1 VLNFEEYFSKAWLFV
16 VFDYLCPQISG
27 HQLKSSNM
35 YRKVS
40 ISTSTVLPAAFF
52 AAISAV
58 ALVVSFMAASYLY
71 ANGVL
76 LALSFIL
83 LELMIMVYFF
93 VLSEFSSCL
102 FGKKKDAPVL
112 DQADIVQA
120 APAQLIDAQ
129 ADSAPPVPDNVS
141 ITQPVHEEQAES
153 LQVPDPRTDEPAIS
167 SSQESASSTR
177 LDPASPDV
185 PAPTPAQSEETN
197 KKIVELMNLSAGEQQ
212 KRREKF
218 AQDRKEIMQEY
229 IYYSLGPLLDEQ
241 DILAVWLEYEY
252 QPKPR
257 LCKWKEKVTSR
268 DVRHLTWNIAK
279 RMGMENGYKSE
290 NCGRFVKTLF
300 PDLCVKRDGSPCT
313 DSYLSQNLLEEKP
326 NDLIKIDKPEPH
338 SIAFHFRDMEMK
350 QAV

>member
-1 VLNFEEYFSKAWLFV
+1 MYSK
-16 VFDYLCPQISG
+16 
-27 HQLKSSNM
+27 
-35 YRKVS
+35 KVC

-71 ANGVL
+71 ARSTLIPYSVL

-83 LELMIMVYFF
+83 IELLVVVYFSL
-93 VLSEFSSCL
+93 LSEFSSSI
-102 FGKKKDAPVL
+102 FGKKKDIPVP

-120 APAQLIDAQ
+120 VPAQLIDAQ
-129 ADSAPPVPDNVS
+129 ASPVPPDPDNMGQ
-141 ITQPVHEEQAES
+141 TQPVHEEQTEE
-153 LQVPDPRTDEPAIS
+153 LQAPDPTSEERAIS
-167 SSQESASSTR
+167 TGHESAST
-177 LDPASPDV
+177 DV
-185 PAPTPAQSEETN
+185 TVPNPAQSEETN
-197 KKIVELMNLSAGEQQ
+197 RKIVELMSLSAEEQQ
-212 KRREKF
+212 KKREKF

-241 DILAVWLEYEY
+241 DILAVWLEYEGWISSSTY

-290 NCGRFVKTLF
+290 TCGRFVKALF

-326 NDLIKIDKPEPH
+326 DDLIKIDKPEPH
-338 SIAFHFRDMEMK
+338 SIAFHFRNMEMK

>member
-1 VLNFEEYFSKAWLFV
+1 
-16 VFDYLCPQISG
+16 
-27 HQLKSSNM
+27 M
-35 YRKVS
+35 YHKTVS

-71 ANGVL
+71 ARSTLIPYSVL

-83 LELMIMVYFF
+83 LELMIVVYFSL
-93 VLSEFSSCL
+93 LSEFCSSI
-102 FGKKKDAPVL
+102 FGKKKDIPVL
-112 DQADIVQA
+112 DQVDIVQA
-120 APAQLIDAQ
+120 VPAQLIDVQ
-129 ADSAPPVPDNVS
+129 ASPVPPDPDNMGQ
-141 ITQPVHEEQAES
+141 TQPVNEEQTEE
-153 LQVPDPRTDEPAIS
+153 LQAPDPTSEERAIS
-167 SSQESASSTR
+167 TGHESAST
-177 LDPASPDV
+177 DV
-185 PAPTPAQSEETN
+185 TVPNPAQSEETN
-197 KKIVELMNLSAGEQQ
+197 RKIVELMSLSAEEQQ
-212 KRREKF
+212 KKREKF

-241 DILAVWLEYEY
+241 DILAVWLEYEGWISSSTY

-290 NCGRFVKTLF
+290 TCGRFVKAMF

-338 SIAFHFRDMEMK
+338 SIAFHFRNMEMK

>member
-1 VLNFEEYFSKAWLFV
+1 
-16 VFDYLCPQISG
+16 
-27 HQLKSSNM
+27 M
-35 YRKVS
+35 YHKTVS

-71 ANGVL
+71 ARSTLIPYGVL

-83 LELMIMVYFF
+83 LELMIVVYFSL
-93 VLSEFSSCL
+93 LSEFCSSI
-102 FGKKKDAPVL
+102 FGKKKDIPVL

-120 APAQLIDAQ
+120 VPAQLIDAQ
-129 ADSAPPVPDNVS
+129 ASPVPPDPDNMGQ
-141 ITQPVHEEQAES
+141 TQPVNEEQTEE
-153 LQVPDPRTDEPAIS
+153 LQAPDPTSEERAIS
-167 SSQESASSTR
+167 TGHESAST
-177 LDPASPDV
+177 DV
-185 PAPTPAQSEETN
+185 TVPNPAQSEETN
-197 KKIVELMNLSAGEQQ
+197 RKIVELMSLSAEEQQ
-212 KRREKF
+212 KKREKF
-218 AQDRKEIMQEY
+218 ALDRKEIMQEY

-241 DILAVWLEYEY
+241 DILAVWLEYEGWISSSTY

-290 NCGRFVKTLF
+290 TCGRFVKAMF

-326 NDLIKIDKPEPH
+326 DDLIKIDKPEPH
-338 SIAFHFRDMEMK
+338 SIAFHFRNMEMK

>member
-1 VLNFEEYFSKAWLFV
+1 
-16 VFDYLCPQISG
+16 
-27 HQLKSSNM
+27 M
-35 YRKVS
+35 YHKTVS

-71 ANGVL
+71 ARSTLIPYGVL

-83 LELMIMVYFF
+83 LELMIVVYFSL
-93 VLSEFSSCL
+93 LSEFCSSI
-102 FGKKKDAPVL
+102 FGKKKDIPVL
-112 DQADIVQA
+112 DQVDIVQA
-120 APAQLIDAQ
+120 VPAQLIDVQ
-129 ADSAPPVPDNVS
+129 ASPVPPDPDNMGQ
-141 ITQPVHEEQAES
+141 TQPVHEEQTEE
-153 LQVPDPRTDEPAIS
+153 LQAPDPTSEERAIS
-167 SSQESASSTR
+167 TGHESAST
-177 LDPASPDV
+177 DV
-185 PAPTPAQSEETN
+185 TVPNPAQSEETN
-197 KKIVELMNLSAGEQQ
+197 RKIVELMSLSAEEQQ
-212 KRREKF
+212 KKREKF

-241 DILAVWLEYEY
+241 DILAVWLEYEGWINSSTY

-290 NCGRFVKTLF
+290 NCGRFVKALF

>member
-1 VLNFEEYFSKAWLFV
+1 
-16 VFDYLCPQISG
+16 
-27 HQLKSSNM
+27 M
-35 YRKVS
+35 YCKKVC

-71 ANGVL
+71 ARSTLIPYSVL

-83 LELMIMVYFF
+83 LELMIVVYFSL
-93 VLSEFSSCL
+93 LSEFCSSI
-102 FGKKKDAPVL
+102 FGKKKDIPVP

-120 APAQLIDAQ
+120 VPAQLIDAQ
-129 ADSAPPVPDNVS
+129 ASPVPPDPDNMGQ
-141 ITQPVHEEQAES
+141 TQPVHEEQTEE
-153 LQVPDPRTDEPAIS
+153 LQAPDPTSEERAIS
-167 SSQESASSTR
+167 TGHESAST
-177 LDPASPDV
+177 DV
-185 PAPTPAQSEETN
+185 TVPNPAQSEETN
-197 KKIVELMNLSAGEQQ
+197 RKIVELMSLSAEEQQ
-212 KRREKF
+212 KKREKF

-241 DILAVWLEYEY
+241 DILAVWLEYEGWINSSTY

-290 NCGRFVKTLF
+290 NCGRFVKALF

>member
-1 VLNFEEYFSKAWLFV
+1 
-16 VFDYLCPQISG
+16 
-27 HQLKSSNM
+27 M
-35 YRKVS
+35 YCKKVC

-71 ANGVL
+71 ARSTLIPYSVL

-83 LELMIMVYFF
+83 IELLVVVYFSL
-93 VLSEFSSCL
+93 LSEFSSSI
-102 FGKKKDAPVL
+102 FGKKKDIPVP

-120 APAQLIDAQ
+120 VPAQLIDAQ
-129 ADSAPPVPDNVS
+129 ASPVPPDPDNMGQ
-141 ITQPVHEEQAES
+141 TQPVHEEQTEE
-153 LQVPDPRTDEPAIS
+153 LQAPDPTSEERAIS
-167 SSQESASSTR
+167 TGHESAST
-177 LDPASPDV
+177 DV
-185 PAPTPAQSEETN
+185 TVPNPAQSEETN
-197 KKIVELMNLSAGEQQ
+197 RKIVELMSLSAEEQQ
-212 KRREKF
+212 KKREKF

-241 DILAVWLEYEY
+241 DILAVWLEYEGWISSSTY

>member
-1 VLNFEEYFSKAWLFV
+1 MKN
-16 VFDYLCPQISG
+16 
-27 HQLKSSNM
+27 N
-35 YRKVS
+35 
-40 ISTSTVLPAAFF
+40 F

-71 ANGVL
+71 ARSTLIPYSVL

-83 LELMIMVYFF
+83 IELLVVVYFSL
-93 VLSEFSSCL
+93 LSEFSSSI
-102 FGKKKDAPVL
+102 FGKKKDIPVP

-120 APAQLIDAQ
+120 VPAQLIDAQ
-129 ADSAPPVPDNVS
+129 ASPVPPDPDNMGQ
-141 ITQPVHEEQAES
+141 TQPVNEEQTEE
-153 LQVPDPRTDEPAIS
+153 LQAPDPTSEERAIS
-167 SSQESASSTR
+167 TGHESAST
-177 LDPASPDV
+177 DV
-185 PAPTPAQSEETN
+185 TVPNPAQSEETN
-197 KKIVELMNLSAGEQQ
+197 RKIVELMSLSAEEQQ
-212 KRREKF
+212 KKREKF

-241 DILAVWLEYEY
+241 DILAVWLEYE
-252 QPKPR
+252 
-257 LCKWKEKVTSR
+257 
-268 DVRHLTWNIAK
+268 K

-290 NCGRFVKTLF
+290 NCGRFVKALF

>member
-1 VLNFEEYFSKAWLFV
+1 MY
-16 VFDYLCPQISG
+16 
-27 HQLKSSNM
+27 

-71 ANGVL
+71 ARSTLIPYGVL

-83 LELMIMVYFF
+83 LELMIVVYFSL
-93 VLSEFSSCL
+93 LSEFCSSI
-102 FGKKKDAPVL
+102 FGKKKDIPVL
-112 DQADIVQA
+112 DQVDIEQA
-120 APAQLIDAQ
+120 VPAQLIDVQ
-129 ADSAPPVPDNVS
+129 ASPVPPDPDNMGQ
-141 ITQPVHEEQAES
+141 TQPVNEEQTEE
-153 LQVPDPRTDEPAIS
+153 LQAPDPTSEERAIS
-167 SSQESASSTR
+167 TGHESAST
-177 LDPASPDV
+177 DV
-185 PAPTPAQSEETN
+185 TVPNPAQSEETDR
-197 KKIVELMNLSAGEQQ
+197 KIVELMSLSAEEQQ
-212 KRREKF
+212 KKREKF

-241 DILAVWLEYEY
+241 DILAVWLEYEGWISSSTY

-290 NCGRFVKTLF
+290 TCGRFVKAMF

-338 SIAFHFRDMEMK
+338 SIAFHFRNMEMK

>member
-1 VLNFEEYFSKAWLFV
+1 
-16 VFDYLCPQISG
+16 
-27 HQLKSSNM
+27 M

-71 ANGVL
+71 AI
-76 LALSFIL
+76 IL

-241 DILAVWLEYEY
+241 DILAVWLEYE
-252 QPKPR
+252 
-257 LCKWKEKVTSR
+257 

-290 NCGRFVKTLF
+290 TCGRFVKALF

-326 NDLIKIDKPEPH
+326 DDLIKIDKPEPH
-338 SIAFHFRDMEMK
+338 SIAFHFRNMEMK

>member
-1 VLNFEEYFSKAWLFV
+1 
-16 VFDYLCPQISG
+16 
-27 HQLKSSNM
+27 M
-35 YRKVS
+35 YCKKVC

-71 ANGVL
+71 ARSTLIPYSVI

-83 LELMIMVYFF
+83 IELLVVVYFSL
-93 VLSEFSSCL
+93 LSEFSSSI
-102 FGKKKDAPVL
+102 FGKKKDIPVP
-112 DQADIVQA
+112 DQANIVQA
-120 APAQLIDAQ
+120 VPAQLIDAQ
-129 ADSAPPVPDNVS
+129 ASPVPPDPDNMGQ
-141 ITQPVHEEQAES
+141 TQPVHEEQTEE
-153 LQVPDPRTDEPAIS
+153 LQAPDPTSEERAIS
-167 SSQESASSTR
+167 TGHESAST
-177 LDPASPDV
+177 DV
-185 PAPTPAQSEETN
+185 TVPNPAQSEETN
-197 KKIVELMNLSAGEQQ
+197 RKIVELMSLSAEEQQ
-212 KRREKF
+212 KKREKF

-241 DILAVWLEYEY
+241 DILAVWLEYEGWINSSTY

-290 NCGRFVKTLF
+290 NCGRFVKALF

-338 SIAFHFRDMEMK
+338 SIAFHFRNMEMK

>member
-1 VLNFEEYFSKAWLFV
+1 
-16 VFDYLCPQISG
+16 
-27 HQLKSSNM
+27 M
-35 YRKVS
+35 YCKKVY

-71 ANGVL
+71 ARSTLIPYGVL

-83 LELMIMVYFF
+83 LELMIVVYFSL
-93 VLSEFSSCL
+93 LSEFCSSI
-102 FGKKKDAPVL
+102 FGKKKDIPVP

-120 APAQLIDAQ
+120 VPAQLIDAQ
-129 ADSAPPVPDNVS
+129 ASPVPPDPDNMGQ
-141 ITQPVHEEQAES
+141 TQPVHEEQTEE
-153 LQVPDPRTDEPAIS
+153 LQAPDPTSEERAIS
-167 SSQESASSTR
+167 TGHESAST
-177 LDPASPDV
+177 DV
-185 PAPTPAQSEETN
+185 TVPNPAQSEETN
-197 KKIVELMNLSAGEQQ
+197 RKIVELMSLSAEEQQ
-212 KRREKF
+212 KKREKF

-241 DILAVWLEYEY
+241 DILAVWLEYEGWINSSTY

-290 NCGRFVKTLF
+290 NCGRFVKALF

>member
-1 VLNFEEYFSKAWLFV
+1 
-16 VFDYLCPQISG
+16 
-27 HQLKSSNM
+27 M
-35 YRKVS
+35 YCKKVC

-71 ANGVL
+71 ARSTLIPYSVL

-83 LELMIMVYFF
+83 IELLVVVYFSL
-93 VLSEFSSCL
+93 LSEFSSSI
-102 FGKKKDAPVL
+102 FGKKKDIPVP

-120 APAQLIDAQ
+120 VPAQLIDAQ
-129 ADSAPPVPDNVS
+129 ASPVPPDPDNMGQ
-141 ITQPVHEEQAES
+141 TQPVHEEQTEE
-153 LQVPDPRTDEPAIS
+153 LQAPDPTSEERAIS
-167 SSQESASSTR
+167 TGHESAST
-177 LDPASPDV
+177 DV
-185 PAPTPAQSEETN
+185 TVPNPAQSEETN
-197 KKIVELMNLSAGEQQ
+197 RKIVGLMSLSAEEQQ
-212 KRREKF
+212 KKREKF

-241 DILAVWLEYEY
+241 DILAVWLEYEGWINSSTY

-290 NCGRFVKTLF
+290 NCGRFVKALF

>member
-1 VLNFEEYFSKAWLFV
+1 
-16 VFDYLCPQISG
+16 
-27 HQLKSSNM
+27 M
-35 YRKVS
+35 YCKKVC
-40 ISTSTVLPAAFF
+40 ISTSTVPPAAFF

-71 ANGVL
+71 ARSTLIPYSVL

-83 LELMIMVYFF
+83 IELLVVVYFSL
-93 VLSEFSSCL
+93 LSEFSSSI
-102 FGKKKDAPVL
+102 FGKKKDIPVP

-120 APAQLIDAQ
+120 VPAQLIDAQ
-129 ADSAPPVPDNVS
+129 ASPVPPDPDNMGQ
-141 ITQPVHEEQAES
+141 TQPVHEEQTEE
-153 LQVPDPRTDEPAIS
+153 LQAPDPTSEERAIS
-167 SSQESASSTR
+167 TGHESAST
-177 LDPASPDV
+177 DV
-185 PAPTPAQSEETN
+185 TVPNPAQSEETN
-197 KKIVELMNLSAGEQQ
+197 RKIVELMSLSAEEQQ
-212 KRREKF
+212 KKREKF

-241 DILAVWLEYEY
+241 DILAVWLEYEGWISSSTY

-290 NCGRFVKTLF
+290 NCGRFVKALF

>member
-1 VLNFEEYFSKAWLFV
+1 
-16 VFDYLCPQISG
+16 
-27 HQLKSSNM
+27 
-35 YRKVS
+35 
-40 ISTSTVLPAAFF
+40 
-52 AAISAV
+52 
-58 ALVVSFMAASYLY
+58 MAASYLY
-71 ANGVL
+71 ARSTLIPYSVL

-83 LELMIMVYFF
+83 IELLVVVYFSL
-93 VLSEFSSCL
+93 LSEFSSSI
-102 FGKKKDAPVL
+102 FGKKKDIPVP

-120 APAQLIDAQ
+120 VPAQLIDAQ
-129 ADSAPPVPDNVS
+129 ASPVPPDPDNMGQ
-141 ITQPVHEEQAES
+141 TQPVHEEQTEE
-153 LQVPDPRTDEPAIS
+153 LQAPDPTSEERAIS
-167 SSQESASSTR
+167 TGHESAST
-177 LDPASPDV
+177 DV
-185 PAPTPAQSEETN
+185 TVPNPAQSEETN
-197 KKIVELMNLSAGEQQ
+197 RKIVELMSLSAEEQQ
-212 KRREKF
+212 KKREKF

-241 DILAVWLEYEY
+241 DILAVWLEYEGWISSSTY

-257 LCKWKEKVTSR
+257 LCKWKDKVTSR

-290 NCGRFVKTLF
+290 NCGRFVKALF

>member
-1 VLNFEEYFSKAWLFV
+1 
-16 VFDYLCPQISG
+16 
-27 HQLKSSNM
+27 M
-35 YRKVS
+35 YHKTVS

-71 ANGVL
+71 ARSTLIPYSVL

-83 LELMIMVYFF
+83 IELLIVVYFSL
-93 VLSEFSSCL
+93 LSEFSSSI
-102 FGKKKDAPVL
+102 FGKKKDIPVP

-120 APAQLIDAQ
+120 VPAQLIDAQ
-129 ADSAPPVPDNVS
+129 ASPVPPDPDNMGQ
-141 ITQPVHEEQAES
+141 TQPVNEEQTEE
-153 LQVPDPRTDEPAIS
+153 LQAPDPTSEERAIS
-167 SSQESASSTR
+167 TGHESAST
-177 LDPASPDV
+177 DV
-185 PAPTPAQSEETN
+185 TVPNPAQSEETN
-197 KKIVELMNLSAGEQQ
+197 RKIVELMSLSAEEQQ
-212 KRREKF
+212 KKREKF

-241 DILAVWLEYEY
+241 DILAVWLEYEGWINSSTY

-290 NCGRFVKTLF
+290 NCGRFVKALF

>member
-1 VLNFEEYFSKAWLFV
+1 
-16 VFDYLCPQISG
+16 
-27 HQLKSSNM
+27 M
-35 YRKVS
+35 YHKTVS

-71 ANGVL
+71 ARSTLIPYGVL

-83 LELMIMVYFF
+83 LELMIVVYFSL
-93 VLSEFSSCL
+93 LSEFCSSI
-102 FGKKKDAPVL
+102 FGKKKDIPVP

-120 APAQLIDAQ
+120 VPAQLIDAQ
-129 ADSAPPVPDNVS
+129 ASPVPPDPDNMGQ
-141 ITQPVHEEQAES
+141 TQPVHEEQTEE
-153 LQVPDPRTDEPAIS
+153 LQAPDPTSEERAIS
-167 SSQESASSTR
+167 TGHESAST
-177 LDPASPDV
+177 DV
-185 PAPTPAQSEETN
+185 TVPNPAQSEETN
-197 KKIVELMNLSAGEQQ
+197 RKIVELMSLSAEEQQ
-212 KRREKF
+212 KKREKF

-241 DILAVWLEYEY
+241 DILAVWLEYEGWINSSTY

-290 NCGRFVKTLF
+290 NCGRFVKALF

>member
-1 VLNFEEYFSKAWLFV
+1 MYSK
-16 VFDYLCPQISG
+16 
-27 HQLKSSNM
+27 
-35 YRKVS
+35 KVC

-71 ANGVL
+71 ARSTLIPYSVL

-83 LELMIMVYFF
+83 LELMIVVYFSL
-93 VLSEFSSCL
+93 LSEFCSSI
-102 FGKKKDAPVL
+102 FGKKKEIPVP
-112 DQADIVQA
+112 DQANIVQA
-120 APAQLIDAQ
+120 VPAQLIDVQ
-129 ADSAPPVPDNVS
+129 ASPVPPDPDNMGQ
-141 ITQPVHEEQAES
+141 TQPVNEEQTEE
-153 LQVPDPRTDEPAIS
+153 LQAPEPTSEEHAIS
-167 SSQESASSTR
+167 TGHESAST
-177 LDPASPDV
+177 DV
-185 PAPTPAQSEETN
+185 TVPNPAQSEETN
-197 KKIVELMNLSAGEQQ
+197 RKIVELMSLSAEEQQ
-212 KRREKF
+212 KKREKF

-241 DILAVWLEYEY
+241 DILAVWLEYEGWISSSTY

-290 NCGRFVKTLF
+290 TCGRFVKAMF

-338 SIAFHFRDMEMK
+338 SIAFHFRNMEMK

>member
-1 VLNFEEYFSKAWLFV
+1 
-16 VFDYLCPQISG
+16 
-27 HQLKSSNM
+27 M
-35 YRKVS
+35 YCKKVC

-71 ANGVL
+71 ARSTLIPYSVL

-83 LELMIMVYFF
+83 IELLVVVYFSL
-93 VLSEFSSCL
+93 LSEFSSSI
-102 FGKKKDAPVL
+102 FGKKKDIPVP

-120 APAQLIDAQ
+120 VPAQLIDAQ
-129 ADSAPPVPDNVS
+129 ASPVPPDPDNMGQ
-141 ITQPVHEEQAES
+141 TQPVHEEQTEE
-153 LQVPDPRTDEPAIS
+153 LQAPDPTSEERAIS
-167 SSQESASSTR
+167 TGHESAST
-177 LDPASPDV
+177 DV
-185 PAPTPAQSEETN
+185 TVPNPAQSEETN
-197 KKIVELMNLSAGEQQ
+197 KKIVELMSLSAEEQQ
-212 KRREKF
+212 KKREKF

-241 DILAVWLEYEY
+241 DILAVWLEYEGWINSSTY

-290 NCGRFVKTLF
+290 NCGRFVKALF

>member
-1 VLNFEEYFSKAWLFV
+1 
-16 VFDYLCPQISG
+16 
-27 HQLKSSNM
+27 M
-35 YRKVS
+35 YHKTVS

-71 ANGVL
+71 ARSTLIPYSVL

-83 LELMIMVYFF
+83 LELMIVVYFSL
-93 VLSEFSSCL
+93 LSEFCSSI
-102 FGKKKDAPVL
+102 FGKKKEIPVP
-112 DQADIVQA
+112 DQANIVQA
-120 APAQLIDAQ
+120 VPAQLIDVQ
-129 ADSAPPVPDNVS
+129 ASPVPPDPDNMGQ
-141 ITQPVHEEQAES
+141 TQPVNEEQTEE
-153 LQVPDPRTDEPAIS
+153 LQAPEPTSEERAIS
-167 SSQESASSTR
+167 TGHESAST
-177 LDPASPDV
+177 DVTVPD
-185 PAPTPAQSEETN
+185 PAQSEETN
-197 KKIVELMNLSAGEQQ
+197 RKIVELMSLSAEEQQ
-212 KRREKF
+212 KKREKF

-241 DILAVWLEYEY
+241 DILAVWLEYEGWISSSTY

-290 NCGRFVKTLF
+290 NCGRFVKALF

>member
-1 VLNFEEYFSKAWLFV
+1 
-16 VFDYLCPQISG
+16 
-27 HQLKSSNM
+27 M
-35 YRKVS
+35 YHKTVS

-71 ANGVL
+71 ARSTLIPYGVL

-83 LELMIMVYFF
+83 LELMIVVYFSL
-93 VLSEFSSCL
+93 LSEFSSSI
-102 FGKKKDAPVL
+102 FGKKKDIPVL

-120 APAQLIDAQ
+120 VPAQLIDAQ
-129 ADSAPPVPDNVS
+129 ASPVPPDPDNMGQ
-141 ITQPVHEEQAES
+141 TQPVNEEQTEE
-153 LQVPDPRTDEPAIS
+153 LQAPDPTSEERAIS
-167 SSQESASSTR
+167 TGHESAST
-177 LDPASPDV
+177 DV
-185 PAPTPAQSEETN
+185 TVPNPAQSEETN
-197 KKIVELMNLSAGEQQ
+197 RKIVELMSLSAEEQQ
-212 KRREKF
+212 KKREKF

-241 DILAVWLEYEY
+241 DILAVWLEYEGWISSSTY

-290 NCGRFVKTLF
+290 TCGRFVKAMF

-326 NDLIKIDKPEPH
+326 DDLIKIDKPEPH
-338 SIAFHFRDMEMK
+338 SIAFHFRNMEMK

>member
-1 VLNFEEYFSKAWLFV
+1 
-16 VFDYLCPQISG
+16 
-27 HQLKSSNM
+27 M
-35 YRKVS
+35 YCKKVC

-71 ANGVL
+71 ARSTLIPYSVL

-83 LELMIMVYFF
+83 IELLIVVYFSL
-93 VLSEFSSCL
+93 LSEFSSSI
-102 FGKKKDAPVL
+102 FGKKKDIPVL

-120 APAQLIDAQ
+120 VPAQLIDAQ
-129 ADSAPPVPDNVS
+129 ASPVPPDPDNMGQ
-141 ITQPVHEEQAES
+141 TQPVHEEQTEE
-153 LQVPDPRTDEPAIS
+153 LQAPDPTSEERAIS
-167 SSQESASSTR
+167 TGHESAST
-177 LDPASPDV
+177 DV
-185 PAPTPAQSEETN
+185 TVPNPAQSEETN
-197 KKIVELMNLSAGEQQ
+197 RKIVELMSLSAEEQQ
-212 KRREKF
+212 KKREKF

-241 DILAVWLEYEY
+241 DILAVWLEYEGWINSSTY

-290 NCGRFVKTLF
+290 NCGRFVKALF

>member
-1 VLNFEEYFSKAWLFV
+1 
-16 VFDYLCPQISG
+16 
-27 HQLKSSNM
+27 M

-71 ANGVL
+71 ARSTLIPYSVL

-83 LELMIMVYFF
+83 LELLVVVYFSL
-93 VLSEFSSCL
+93 LSEFSSSI
-102 FGKKKDAPVL
+102 FGKKKDIPVL

-120 APAQLIDAQ
+120 VPAQLIDAQ
-129 ADSAPPVPDNVS
+129 ASPVPPDPDNMGQ
-141 ITQPVHEEQAES
+141 TQPVNEEQTEE
-153 LQVPDPRTDEPAIS
+153 LQAPDPTSEERAIS
-167 SSQESASSTR
+167 TGHESAST
-177 LDPASPDV
+177 DV
-185 PAPTPAQSEETN
+185 TVPNPAQSEETN
-197 KKIVELMNLSAGEQQ
+197 RKIVELMSLSAEEQQ
-212 KRREKF
+212 KKREKF

-241 DILAVWLEYEY
+241 DILAVWLEYEGWISSSTY

-290 NCGRFVKTLF
+290 TCGRFVKAMF

-338 SIAFHFRDMEMK
+338 SIAFHFRNMEMK

>member
-1 VLNFEEYFSKAWLFV
+1 
-16 VFDYLCPQISG
+16 
-27 HQLKSSNM
+27 M
-35 YRKVS
+35 YHKTVS

-71 ANGVL
+71 ARSTLIPYSVL

-83 LELMIMVYFF
+83 LELMIVVYFSL
-93 VLSEFSSCL
+93 LSEFCSSI
-102 FGKKKDAPVL
+102 FGKKKEIPVP
-112 DQADIVQA
+112 DQANIVQA
-120 APAQLIDAQ
+120 VPAQLIDVQ
-129 ADSAPPVPDNVS
+129 ASPVPPDPDNMGQ
-141 ITQPVHEEQAES
+141 TQPVNEEQTEE
-153 LQVPDPRTDEPAIS
+153 LQAPEPTSEERAIS
-167 SSQESASSTR
+167 TGHESAST
-177 LDPASPDV
+177 DVTVPD
-185 PAPTPAQSEETN
+185 PAQSEETN
-197 KKIVELMNLSAGEQQ
+197 RKIVELMSLSAEEQQ
-212 KRREKF
+212 KKREKF

-229 IYYSLGPLLDEQ
+229 IYYSLGPLLDDQ
-241 DILAVWLEYEY
+241 DILAVWLEYEGWISSSTY

-290 NCGRFVKTLF
+290 NCGRFVKALF

>member
-1 VLNFEEYFSKAWLFV
+1 
-16 VFDYLCPQISG
+16 
-27 HQLKSSNM
+27 M
-35 YRKVS
+35 YHKTVS

-71 ANGVL
+71 ARSTLIPYGVL

-83 LELMIMVYFF
+83 IELLVVVYFSL
-93 VLSEFSSCL
+93 LSEFSSSI
-102 FGKKKDAPVL
+102 FGKKKDIPVP

-120 APAQLIDAQ
+120 VPAQLIDAQ
-129 ADSAPPVPDNVS
+129 ASPVPPDPDNMGQ
-141 ITQPVHEEQAES
+141 TQPVHEEQTEE
-153 LQVPDPRTDEPAIS
+153 LQAPDPTSEERAIS
-167 SSQESASSTR
+167 TGHESAST
-177 LDPASPDV
+177 DV
-185 PAPTPAQSEETN
+185 TVPNPAQSEETN
-197 KKIVELMNLSAGEQQ
+197 RKIVELMSLSAEEQQ
-212 KRREKF
+212 KKREKF

-241 DILAVWLEYEY
+241 DILAVWLEYEGWISSSTY

-290 NCGRFVKTLF
+290 TCGRFVKALF

>member
-1 VLNFEEYFSKAWLFV
+1 
-16 VFDYLCPQISG
+16 
-27 HQLKSSNM
+27 M
-35 YRKVS
+35 YHKTVS

-71 ANGVL
+71 ARSTLIPYGVL

-83 LELMIMVYFF
+83 LELMIVVYFSL
-93 VLSEFSSCL
+93 LSEFCSSI
-102 FGKKKDAPVL
+102 FGKKKDIPVL
-112 DQADIVQA
+112 DQVDIVQA
-120 APAQLIDAQ
+120 VPAQLIDVQ
-129 ADSAPPVPDNVS
+129 ASPVPPDPDNMGQ
-141 ITQPVHEEQAES
+141 TQPVNEEQTEE
-153 LQVPDPRTDEPAIS
+153 LQAPDPTSEERAIS
-167 SSQESASSTR
+167 TGHESAST
-177 LDPASPDV
+177 DV
-185 PAPTPAQSEETN
+185 TVPNPAQSEETN
-197 KKIVELMNLSAGEQQ
+197 RKIVELMSLSAEEQQ
-212 KRREKF
+212 KKREKF
-218 AQDRKEIMQEY
+218 ALDRKEIMQEY

-241 DILAVWLEYEY
+241 DILAVWLEYEGWISSSTY

-290 NCGRFVKTLF
+290 TCGRFVKAMF

-326 NDLIKIDKPEPH
+326 DDLIKIDKPEPH
-338 SIAFHFRDMEMK
+338 SIAFHFRNMEMK

>member
-1 VLNFEEYFSKAWLFV
+1 
-16 VFDYLCPQISG
+16 
-27 HQLKSSNM
+27 M
-35 YRKVS
+35 YHKTVS

-71 ANGVL
+71 ARSTLIPYGVL

-83 LELMIMVYFF
+83 LELMIVVYFSL
-93 VLSEFSSCL
+93 LSEFSSSI
-102 FGKKKDAPVL
+102 FGKKKDIPVL

-120 APAQLIDAQ
+120 VPAQLIDAQ
-129 ADSAPPVPDNVS
+129 ASPVPPDPDNMGQ
-141 ITQPVHEEQAES
+141 TQPVNEEQTEE
-153 LQVPDPRTDEPAIS
+153 LQAPDPTSEERAIS
-167 SSQESASSTR
+167 TGHESAST
-177 LDPASPDV
+177 DV
-185 PAPTPAQSEETN
+185 TVPNPAQSEETN
-197 KKIVELMNLSAGEQQ
+197 RKIVELMSLSAEEQQ
-212 KRREKF
+212 KKREKF
-218 AQDRKEIMQEY
+218 ALDRKEIMQEY

-241 DILAVWLEYEY
+241 DILAVWLEYEGWISSSTY

-257 LCKWKEKVTSR
+257 LCKWKDKVTSR

-290 NCGRFVKTLF
+290 TCGRFVKALF

-326 NDLIKIDKPEPH
+326 DDLIKIDKPEPH
-338 SIAFHFRDMEMK
+338 SIAFHFRNMEMK

>member
-1 VLNFEEYFSKAWLFV
+1 
-16 VFDYLCPQISG
+16 
-27 HQLKSSNM
+27 M
-35 YRKVS
+35 YCKKVC

-71 ANGVL
+71 ARSTLIPYSVL

-83 LELMIMVYFF
+83 IELLIVVYFSL
-93 VLSEFSSCL
+93 LSEFSSSI
-102 FGKKKDAPVL
+102 FGKKKDIPVP

-120 APAQLIDAQ
+120 VPAQLIDAQ
-129 ADSAPPVPDNVS
+129 ASPVPPDPDNMGQ
-141 ITQPVHEEQAES
+141 TQPVNEEQTEE
-153 LQVPDPRTDEPAIS
+153 LQAPDPTSEERAIS
-167 SSQESASSTR
+167 TGHESAST
-177 LDPASPDV
+177 DV
-185 PAPTPAQSEETN
+185 TVPNPAQSEETN
-197 KKIVELMNLSAGEQQ
+197 RKIVELMSLSAEEQQ
-212 KRREKF
+212 KKREKF

-241 DILAVWLEYEY
+241 DILAVWLEYEGWINSSTY

-290 NCGRFVKTLF
+290 NCGRFVKALF

>member
-1 VLNFEEYFSKAWLFV
+1 
-16 VFDYLCPQISG
+16 
-27 HQLKSSNM
+27 M
-35 YRKVS
+35 YHKTVS

-71 ANGVL
+71 ARSTLIPYGVL

-83 LELMIMVYFF
+83 LELMIVVYFSL
-93 VLSEFSSCL
+93 LSEFSSSI
-102 FGKKKDAPVL
+102 FGKKKDIPVL

-120 APAQLIDAQ
+120 VPAQLIDAQ
-129 ADSAPPVPDNVS
+129 ASPVPPDPDNMGQ
-141 ITQPVHEEQAES
+141 TQPVNEEQTEE
-153 LQVPDPRTDEPAIS
+153 LQAPDPTSEERAIS
-167 SSQESASSTR
+167 TGHESAST
-177 LDPASPDV
+177 DV
-185 PAPTPAQSEETN
+185 TVPNPAQSEETN
-197 KKIVELMNLSAGEQQ
+197 RKIVELMSLSAEEQQ
-212 KRREKF
+212 KKREKF

-241 DILAVWLEYEY
+241 DILAVWLEYEGWISSSTY

-290 NCGRFVKTLF
+290 TCGRFVKAMF

-338 SIAFHFRDMEMK
+338 SIAFHFRNMEMK

>member
-1 VLNFEEYFSKAWLFV
+1 
-16 VFDYLCPQISG
+16 
-27 HQLKSSNM
+27 M
-35 YRKVS
+35 YCKKVC

-71 ANGVL
+71 ARSTLIPYSVL

-83 LELMIMVYFF
+83 IELLVVVYFSL
-93 VLSEFSSCL
+93 LSEFSSSI
-102 FGKKKDAPVL
+102 FGKKKDIPVP

-120 APAQLIDAQ
+120 VPAQLIDVQ
-129 ADSAPPVPDNVS
+129 ASPVPPDPDNMGQ
-141 ITQPVHEEQAES
+141 TQPVHEEQTEE
-153 LQVPDPRTDEPAIS
+153 LQAPDPTSEERAIS
-167 SSQESASSTR
+167 TGHESAST
-177 LDPASPDV
+177 DV
-185 PAPTPAQSEETN
+185 TVPNPAQSEETN
-197 KKIVELMNLSAGEQQ
+197 RKIVELMSLSAEEQQ
-212 KRREKF
+212 KKREKF

-241 DILAVWLEYEY
+241 DILAVWLEYEGWINSSTY

-290 NCGRFVKTLF
+290 NCGRFVKALF

>member
-1 VLNFEEYFSKAWLFV
+1 
-16 VFDYLCPQISG
+16 
-27 HQLKSSNM
+27 M
-35 YRKVS
+35 YHKTVS

-71 ANGVL
+71 ARSTLIPYGVL

-83 LELMIMVYFF
+83 LELMIVVYFSL
-93 VLSEFSSCL
+93 LSEFCSSI
-102 FGKKKDAPVL
+102 FGKKKDIPVL
-112 DQADIVQA
+112 DQVDIVQA
-120 APAQLIDAQ
+120 VPAQLIDVQ
-129 ADSAPPVPDNVS
+129 ASPVPPDPDNMGQ
-141 ITQPVHEEQAES
+141 TQPVNEEQTEE
-153 LQVPDPRTDEPAIS
+153 LQAPDPTSEERAIS
-167 SSQESASSTR
+167 TGHESAST
-177 LDPASPDV
+177 DV
-185 PAPTPAQSEETN
+185 TVPNPAQSEETN
-197 KKIVELMNLSAGEQQ
+197 RKIVELMSLSAEEQQ
-212 KRREKF
+212 KKREKF
-218 AQDRKEIMQEY
+218 ALDRKEIMQEY

-241 DILAVWLEYEY
+241 DILAVWLEYEGWISSSTY

-290 NCGRFVKTLF
+290 TCGRFVKAMF

-338 SIAFHFRDMEMK
+338 SIAFHFRNMEMK

>member
-1 VLNFEEYFSKAWLFV
+1 
-16 VFDYLCPQISG
+16 
-27 HQLKSSNM
+27 M
-35 YRKVS
+35 YHKTVS

-71 ANGVL
+71 ARSTLIPYGVL

-83 LELMIMVYFF
+83 LELMIVVYFSL
-93 VLSEFSSCL
+93 LSEFCSSI
-102 FGKKKDAPVL
+102 FGKKKDIPVL
-112 DQADIVQA
+112 DQVDIVQA
-120 APAQLIDAQ
+120 VPAQLIDVQ
-129 ADSAPPVPDNVS
+129 ASPVPPDPDNMGQ
-141 ITQPVHEEQAES
+141 TQPVNEEQTEE
-153 LQVPDPRTDEPAIS
+153 LQAPDPTSEERAIS
-167 SSQESASSTR
+167 TGHESAST
-177 LDPASPDV
+177 DV
-185 PAPTPAQSEETN
+185 TVPNPAQSEETN
-197 KKIVELMNLSAGEQQ
+197 RKIVELMSLSAEEQQ
-212 KRREKF
+212 KKREKF

-241 DILAVWLEYEY
+241 DILAVWLEYEGWISSSTY

-257 LCKWKEKVTSR
+257 LCKWKDKVTSR

-290 NCGRFVKTLF
+290 TCGRFVKALF

-326 NDLIKIDKPEPH
+326 DDLIKIDKPEPH

>member
-1 VLNFEEYFSKAWLFV
+1 
-16 VFDYLCPQISG
+16 
-27 HQLKSSNM
+27 M
-35 YRKVS
+35 YCKKVY

-71 ANGVL
+71 ARSTLIPYGVL

-83 LELMIMVYFF
+83 LELMIVVYFSL
-93 VLSEFSSCL
+93 LSEFSSSI
-102 FGKKKDAPVL
+102 FGKKKDIPVL

-120 APAQLIDAQ
+120 VPAQLIDAQ
-129 ADSAPPVPDNVS
+129 ASPVPPDPDNMGQ
-141 ITQPVHEEQAES
+141 TQPVNEEQTEE
-153 LQVPDPRTDEPAIS
+153 LQAPDPTSEERAIS
-167 SSQESASSTR
+167 TGHESAST
-177 LDPASPDV
+177 DV
-185 PAPTPAQSEETN
+185 TVPNPAQSEETN
-197 KKIVELMNLSAGEQQ
+197 RKIVELMSLSAEEQQ
-212 KRREKF
+212 KKREKF
-218 AQDRKEIMQEY
+218 ALDRKEIMQEY

-241 DILAVWLEYEY
+241 DILAVWLEYEGWISSSTY

-290 NCGRFVKTLF
+290 TCGRFVKAMF

-326 NDLIKIDKPEPH
+326 DDLIKIDKPEPH
-338 SIAFHFRDMEMK
+338 SIAFHFRNMEMK

>member
-1 VLNFEEYFSKAWLFV
+1 
-16 VFDYLCPQISG
+16 
-27 HQLKSSNM
+27 
-35 YRKVS
+35 
-40 ISTSTVLPAAFF
+40 
-52 AAISAV
+52 
-58 ALVVSFMAASYLY
+58 MAASYLY
-71 ANGVL
+71 ARSTLIPYSVL

-83 LELMIMVYFF
+83 IELLVVVYFSL
-93 VLSEFSSCL
+93 LSEFSSSI
-102 FGKKKDAPVL
+102 FGKKKDIPVP

-120 APAQLIDAQ
+120 VPAQLIDAQ
-129 ADSAPPVPDNVS
+129 ASPVPPDPDNMGQ
-141 ITQPVHEEQAES
+141 TQPVHEEQTEE
-153 LQVPDPRTDEPAIS
+153 LQAPDPTSEERAIS
-167 SSQESASSTR
+167 TGHESAST
-177 LDPASPDV
+177 DV
-185 PAPTPAQSEETN
+185 TVPNPAQSEETN
-197 KKIVELMNLSAGEQQ
+197 RKIVELMSLSAEEQQ
-212 KRREKF
+212 KKREKF

-241 DILAVWLEYEY
+241 DILAVWLEYEGWINSSTY

-290 NCGRFVKTLF
+290 NCGRFVKALF

>member
-1 VLNFEEYFSKAWLFV
+1 
-16 VFDYLCPQISG
+16 
-27 HQLKSSNM
+27 M
-35 YRKVS
+35 YHKTVS

-71 ANGVL
+71 ARSTLIPYSVL

-83 LELMIMVYFF
+83 LELMIVVYFSL
-93 VLSEFSSCL
+93 LSEFSSSI
-102 FGKKKDAPVL
+102 FGKKKDIPVP

-120 APAQLIDAQ
+120 VPAQLIDAQ
-129 ADSAPPVPDNVS
+129 ASPVPPDPDNMGQ
-141 ITQPVHEEQAES
+141 TQPVHEEQTEE
-153 LQVPDPRTDEPAIS
+153 LQAPDPTSEERAIS
-167 SSQESASSTR
+167 TGHESAST
-177 LDPASPDV
+177 DV
-185 PAPTPAQSEETN
+185 TVPNPAQSEETN
-197 KKIVELMNLSAGEQQ
+197 RKIVELMSLSAEEQQ
-212 KRREKF
+212 KKREKF

-241 DILAVWLEYEY
+241 DILAVWLEYEGWISSSTY

-290 NCGRFVKTLF
+290 NCGRFVKALF

>member
-1 VLNFEEYFSKAWLFV
+1 
-16 VFDYLCPQISG
+16 
-27 HQLKSSNM
+27 M
-35 YRKVS
+35 YCKKVS

-52 AAISAV
+52 AAINAV

-71 ANGVL
+71 ARSTLIPYGVL

-83 LELMIMVYFF
+83 LELMIVVYFSL
-93 VLSEFSSCL
+93 LSEFCSSI
-102 FGKKKDAPVL
+102 FGKKKDIPVL
-112 DQADIVQA
+112 DQVDIVQA
-120 APAQLIDAQ
+120 VPAQLIDVQ
-129 ADSAPPVPDNVS
+129 ASPVPPDPDNMGQ
-141 ITQPVHEEQAES
+141 TQPVNEEQTEE
-153 LQVPDPRTDEPAIS
+153 LQAPDPTSEERAIS
-167 SSQESASSTR
+167 TGHESAST
-177 LDPASPDV
+177 DV
-185 PAPTPAQSEETN
+185 TVPNPAQSEETN
-197 KKIVELMNLSAGEQQ
+197 RKIVELMSLSAEEQQ
-212 KRREKF
+212 KKREKF

-241 DILAVWLEYEY
+241 DILAVWLEYEGWISSSTY

-290 NCGRFVKTLF
+290 NCGRFVKALF

>member
-1 VLNFEEYFSKAWLFV
+1 
-16 VFDYLCPQISG
+16 
-27 HQLKSSNM
+27 M
-35 YRKVS
+35 YCKKVC
-40 ISTSTVLPAAFF
+40 ISTSTVLPAAYMI
-52 AAISAV
+52 AVSMV
-58 ALVVSFMAASYLY
+58 ALIVSFMAASYLY
-71 ANGVL
+71 ARSTLIPYSVL

-83 LELMIMVYFF
+83 IELLVVVYFSL
-93 VLSEFSSCL
+93 LSEFSSSI
-102 FGKKKDAPVL
+102 FGKKKDIPVP

-120 APAQLIDAQ
+120 VPAQLIDAQ
-129 ADSAPPVPDNVS
+129 ASPVPPDPDNMGQ
-141 ITQPVHEEQAES
+141 TQPVHEEQTEE
-153 LQVPDPRTDEPAIS
+153 LQAPDPTSEERAIS
-167 SSQESASSTR
+167 TGHESAST
-177 LDPASPDV
+177 DV
-185 PAPTPAQSEETN
+185 TVPNPAQSEETN
-197 KKIVELMNLSAGEQQ
+197 RKIVELMSLSAEEQQ
-212 KRREKF
+212 KKREKF

-241 DILAVWLEYEY
+241 DILAVWLEYEGWINSSTY

-290 NCGRFVKTLF
+290 NCGRFVKALF